1 MAKNLYAV
9 IVVGVGGTGS
19 FVACDLARYLASSAE
34 NIRRTV
40 SIVLA
45 DGDRVEDK
53 NRARQMYY
61 PEDVGLNKA
70 DCLAQ
75 SINDTFDLDVLSS
88 GRYIDTVED
97 IATLFL
103 AATFQ
108 LKGRVG
114 NSSCDIIPVI
124 VSCVDNVPARKLME
138 EYFHLHSS
146 VIYID
151 SGNGFSKGQCIY
163 AVKDEGTIL
172 SPARDFYG
180 FEFLEEENQ
189 KARSETSCEE
199 LNNVAPQHILANRY
213 ASFNILSA
221 IFQLLEGQGIKRG
234 FTTFDAFNCTS
245 THVLPEGFGFE
256 VTKEK
261 KRKTKEKKRKKKKE
275 D

>member
-75 SINDTFDLDVLSS
+75 SINDTFDLDVSSS
-88 GRYIDTVED
+88 GRYIDTVDD
-97 IATLFL
+97 IAALFR
-103 AATFQ
+103 AASSQ
-108 LKGRVG
+108 LKDRAG
-114 NSSCDIIPVI
+114 NSGCDIVPVI

-138 EYFHLHSS
+138 EYFHLQNS

-151 SGNGFSKGQCIY
+151 SGNGFSNGQCIY
-163 AVKDEGTIL
+163 AVKDEGIIL

>member
-75 SINDTFDLDVLSS
+75 SINDTFDLDVSSS
-88 GRYIDTVED
+88 GRYIDTVDD
-97 IATLFL
+97 IAALFR
-103 AATFQ
+103 AASSQ
-108 LKGRVG
+108 LKDRAG
-114 NSSCDIIPVI
+114 NSGCDIVPVI

-138 EYFHLHSS
+138 EYFHLQNS

-151 SGNGFSKGQCIY
+151 SGNGFSNGQCIY
-163 AVKDEGTIL
+163 AVKDEGIIL

-245 THVLPEGFGFE
+245 TRVLPEGFGFE

-261 KRKTKEKKRKKKKE
+261 KRKKKKE
-275 D
+275 G

>member
-1 MAKNLYAV
+1 MARNLYAV
-9 IVVGVGGTGS
+9 IIIGVGGTGS

-40 SIVLA
+40 SVVLA

-75 SINDTFDLDVLSS
+75 SINDTFDLDVSSS
-88 GRYIDTVED
+88 GRYIDTVDD
-97 IATLFL
+97 IAALFR
-103 AATFQ
+103 AASSQ
-108 LKGRVG
+108 LKDRAG
-114 NSSCDIIPVI
+114 NSGCDIVPVI

-138 EYFHLHSS
+138 EYFHLQNS

-234 FTTFDAFNCTS
+234 FTTFNAFNCTS

-261 KRKTKEKKRKKKKE
+261 KRKRKKKKE

>member
-75 SINDTFDLDVLSS
+75 SINDTFDLDVSSS
-88 GRYIDTVED
+88 GRYIDTVDD
-97 IATLFL
+97 IAALFR
-103 AATFQ
+103 AASSQ
-108 LKGRVG
+108 LKDRAG
-114 NSSCDIIPVI
+114 NSGCDIVPVI

-138 EYFHLHSS
+138 EYFHLQNS

-151 SGNGFSKGQCIY
+151 YGNGFSNGQCIY
-163 AVKDEGTIL
+163 AVKDEGIIL